1 MCDEPAWFGHC
12 ARGHCLSPAVASDC
26 SVTKSQYNALRNGM
40 SYQHAI
46 RILGCEGE
54 ELSSSEFGGYE
65 TVMYMWDGNG
75 FGGNMHAMFQNG
87 AMVSKAQFGLK

>member
-12 ARGHCLSPAVASDC
+12 ARGHCLASG
-26 SVTKSQYNALRNGM
+26 R
-40 SYQHAI
+40 I
-46 RILGCEGE
+46 RLFRHEEPIQWCEGE

-65 TVMYMWDGNG
+65 TVMYIWDGNG
-75 FGGNMHAMFQNG
+75 FGGNMNAMFQNG